1 MNTEPKELQAKE
13 EHKFVSEELCRKA
26 IATTENWIG
35 EGYTPAQVLSSLE
48 VARSLVLLAFAGR
61 L

>member
-1 MNTEPKELQAKE
+1 MNTGSKESQAKE